1 MEAFTTVVVLEGDS
15 RLVRHSRGALFLT
28 DMALIVVVSIF
39 RGDFIVDV
47 VVSVQNTKNGRN
59 RYDHDQLSRNHLPQL
74 VVQL

>member
-47 VVSVQNTKNGRN
+47 VVSVQNTNDASEEEIGTTMTSYPGITYHN
-59 RYDHDQLSRNHLPQL
+59 W
-74 VVQL
+74 